1 MSRKSQSKFLPTT
14 FFETV
19 IFAAVFGAANQLIED
34 WYSFVEADMKF
45 DGGEFSRHHLRVP
58 KEVDAAH
65 EFVDGVWIALGSP
78 MGPLPRSQS

>member
-1 MSRKSQSKFLPTT
+1 
-14 FFETV
+14 
-19 IFAAVFGAANQLIED
+19 
-34 WYSFVEADMKF
+34 MKF

-78 MGPLPRSQS
+78 MGPLARNQS